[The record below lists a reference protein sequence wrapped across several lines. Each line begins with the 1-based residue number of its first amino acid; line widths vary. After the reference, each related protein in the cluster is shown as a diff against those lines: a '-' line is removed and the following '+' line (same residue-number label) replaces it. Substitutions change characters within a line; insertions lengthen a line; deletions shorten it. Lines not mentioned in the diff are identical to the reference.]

1 MVIRK
6 LTKLDLPF
14 LLEIRNHESTRVNLE
29 NDSVFNLEQCEQ
41 WFKNLKSSWYIIE
54 VNNIPV
60 GYIRTEGNYIGIDIH
75 VDYRRKG
82 YAEKAFR
89 KYLEDKQYAK
99 LWVFNDN
106 FAKELYLK
114 LGFIENGN
122 YKTIRDKL
130 YIEMEYYKLPNCK
143 VAKVLAFYFGN
154 RRYYPYN
161 KEGVIDLLK
170 KQIEA
175 HILFNPGVNMDLI
188 IINHDIQDQEVYD
201 LLNDYDGQEIITG
214 KIKVIHRPRINCDL
228 SFGSYKYAFYLLQDE
243 YDYWFFSE
251 DDLLPL
257 TNGVIPELI
266 HILNSEDNVGFVGAL
281 KFPQTPPSGHNYTI
295 VDGYITSHNHIH
307 GGTGL
312 TSTSKIKQVVNKIP
326 SYLDIPNI
334 TNPELKEKVVDY
346 QESENYEI
354 EFTNSFIEAG
364 FKLKVKNSSDNF
376 LHIRE
381 NIKL

>member
-1 MVIRK
+1 M
-6 LTKLDLPF
+6 
-14 LLEIRNHESTRVNLE
+14 
-29 NDSVFNLEQCEQ
+29 
-41 WFKNLKSSWYIIE
+41 
-54 VNNIPV
+54 
-60 GYIRTEGNYIGIDIH
+60 
-75 VDYRRKG
+75 
-82 YAEKAFR
+82 
-89 KYLEDKQYAK
+89 
-99 LWVFNDN
+99 
-106 FAKELYLK
+106 
-114 LGFIENGN
+114 
-122 YKTIRDKL
+122 
-130 YIEMEYYKLPNCK
+130 K

-161 KEGVIDLLK
+161 KEGVIDLF
-170 KQIEA
+170 KQQIDA
-175 HILFNPGVNMDLI
+175 HSTINPGVNMDLI
-188 IINHDIQDQEVYD
+188 IVNHDTQDQEVYD
-201 LLNDYDGQEIITG
+201 LLDQYDNKKIITG
-214 KIKVIHRPRINCDL
+214 KIKIVHRSRISNDI
-228 SFGSYKYAFYLLQDE
+228 SFGSFKYAFYLFQKE

-257 TNGVIPELI
+257 TDGVIPELI
-266 HILNSEDNVGFVGAL
+266 DILNSKDDVGFVGAL
-281 KFPQTPPSGHNYTI
+281 KFPQNPPTGHNYTI

-334 TNPELKEKVVDY
+334 TNSELKEKVADY
-346 QESENYEI
+346 QQAENYEI